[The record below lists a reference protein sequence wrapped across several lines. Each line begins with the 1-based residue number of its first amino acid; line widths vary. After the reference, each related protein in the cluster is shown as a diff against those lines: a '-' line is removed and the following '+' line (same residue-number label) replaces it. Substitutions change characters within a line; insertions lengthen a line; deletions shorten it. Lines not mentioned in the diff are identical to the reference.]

1 MQIFVN
7 LHHQDRQDGSR
18 AFPFATIGQAAALA
32 KPGDEVVV
40 FPGLYRE
47 WVRPARGGQEDAGR
61 ITYRSFLPRGAVIS
75 GAEPVTGWT
84 LRDEAVYAASLPK
97 EWAESPETE
106 PLYSRPDLCRTGRLY
121 WNGEPLQE
129 APSPEAL
136 LGQTNAWFCQKE
148 EDRAVLLVRLD
159 GRDPNGEQMELSVR
173 PACFTQAA
181 GQGGFLTLSGFRMEK
196 TAPAHPLDA
205 AVCLNGGSVLEDCEV
220 RDSLGSCVALT
231 GNDTA
236 PVQVLGCEIRR
247 CEKAGIISRTPGVSC
262 VVKNAAVHHAGLS
275 EGPDAGGIVLSGAS
289 HALISGCHLH
299 HCAAGL
305 SVRDG
310 GEVRVYANACHHNG
324 EDLRAEADCALIDHN
339 LFLSPGGISV
349 DSPGGCLCRNLA
361 DGSCR
366 IGRSLKSKDNLFTK
380 ETDVPSGNLTPAS
393 FPDPSQ
399 LSVRVLGG
407 EGRWVL
413 STNLYSLLE
422 GLPAAPVK
430 ATSLDLPPADYF
442 GLREEGKLPG
452 PFADGT
458 PGAWILGPRNLP

>member
-18 AFPFATIGQAAALA
+18 AFPFATISQAAALA

-47 WVRPARGGQEDAGR
+47 WVRPARGGQEEAAR

-84 LRDEAVYAASLPK
+84 LRDGAVYAACLPRD
-97 EWAESPETE
+97 WAEAPETE
-106 PLYSRPDLCRTGRLY
+106 PLYSQPGLCRTSRLY
-121 WNGEPLQE
+121 WNGEPLHE
-129 APSPEAL
+129 VTSPEAL
-136 LGQTNAWFCQKE
+136 LRQTNAWFCQKE
-148 EDRAVLLVRLD
+148 EGRAMLLVRLD
-159 GRDPNGEQMELSVR
+159 GRDPSGEQMELSVR

-181 GQGGFLTLSGFRMEK
+181 GQEGFLTLSGFRMEK

-205 AVCLNGGSVLEDCEV
+205 AVSLNEGSILEDCEV
-220 RDSLGSCVALT
+220 RDSLGSGVALT
-231 GNDTA
+231 GNEVF

-247 CEKAGIISRTPGVSC
+247 CAKAGIISRTPGASC
-262 VVKNAAVHHAGLS
+262 VVKNTAVHHVGLS

-310 GEVRVYANACHHNG
+310 VEVRVYANACHHNG
-324 EDLRAEADCALIDHN
+324 EDLRAEADRSLIDHN

-349 DSPGGCLCRNLA
+349 DSPGGCLSRNLA

-366 IGRSLKSKDNLFTK
+366 ISRSQENKGNLFTK
-380 ETDVPSGNLTPAS
+380 ETGVPTGNLIPAS
-393 FPDPSQ
+393 LQDPSQ
-399 LSVRVLGG
+399 LSVRILGG

-430 ATSLDLPPADYF
+430 ATSSDLPPADYF
-442 GLREEGKLPG
+442 GVREEGNMPG
-452 PFADGT
+452 PFADGA

>member
-18 AFPFATIGQAAALA
+18 TFPFATISQAAALA
-32 KPGDEVVV
+32 RPGDEVVV

-47 WVRPARGGQEDAGR
+47 WVRPARGGQEEAAR

-84 LRDEAVYAASLPK
+84 LREGAVYAACLPRD
-97 EWAESPETE
+97 WAEAPETE
-106 PLYSRPDLCRTGRLY
+106 PLYSRPGLCRIGRLY
-121 WNGEPLQE
+121 WNGEPLRE

-148 EDRAVLLVRLD
+148 GEQAVLLVRLD
-159 GRDPNGEQMELSVR
+159 GRNPSGEQMELSVR

-196 TAPAHPLDA
+196 AATAHPQDA
-205 AVCLNGGSVLEDCEV
+205 AVALNGGSILEDCEV
-220 RDSLGSCVALT
+220 RDSLGSGVALT
-231 GNDTA
+231 GDEVS
-236 PVQVLGCEIRR
+236 PVQVLSCEIRR
-247 CEKAGIISRTPGVSC
+247 CAKAGIISRTPGASC
-262 VVKNAAVHHAGLS
+262 VVKNTAVHHVGLS
-275 EGPDAGGIVLSGAS
+275 ERPDAGGIVLSGAS
-289 HALISGCHLH
+289 HAMISGCHLH

-310 GEVRVYANACHHNG
+310 GEVHVYANACHHNG
-324 EDLRAEADCALIDHN
+324 EDLHAEADRALIDHN
-339 LFLSPGGISV
+339 LFLSPSGISV
-349 DSPGGCLCRNLA
+349 DCPGGCLCRNLA

-366 IGRSLKSKDNLFTK
+366 ISRPLESKDNIFTK
-380 ETDVPSGNLTPAS
+380 EMGVPLGNLTPAS
-393 FPDPSQ
+393 FPDSSQ

-407 EGRWVL
+407 DGRWVL

-422 GLPAAPVK
+422 DLPEAPVK
-430 ATSLDLPPADYF
+430 ATSPDLLPADYF
-442 GLREEGKLPG
+442 GLREEGNLPG
-452 PFADGT
+452 PFADGS